1 MMDTSHQS
9 CAFTGHRPASYPW
22 KYDEQAEACKKLKAV
37 LFSQIKALAE
47 AGVTHFLSG
56 MAQGADLWAAQ
67 AVLALREA
75 NPALNLHCIL
85 PCEGQADKWPPA
97 SQQLYHSILVH
108 SNSTVYTS
116 RAYYSGCMLARN
128 RYLAEHAFTVLA
140 VYNGDR
146 RSGTAATLRYAYK
159 LNREILL
166 IDPVTRN
173 FRRIPPTR

>member
-1 MMDTSHQS
+1 MMDALRQS

-67 AVLALREA
+67 AVLTLREA

-85 PCEGQADKWPPA
+85 PCEGQADKWPPRVPTA
-97 SQQLYHSILVH
+97 LPLHPGALQLHRVH
-108 SNSTVYTS
+108 QPRLLQRLY
-116 RAYYSGCMLARN
+116 
-128 RYLAEHAFTVLA
+128 AEA
-140 VYNGDR
+140 
-146 RSGTAATLRYAYK
+146 
-159 LNREILL
+159 
-166 IDPVTRN
+166 
-173 FRRIPPTR
+173 

>member
-1 MMDTSHQS
+1 MMNTLRRS

-22 KYDEQAEACKKLKAV
+22 RYDEQAEACKKLKAV
-37 LFSQIKALAE
+37 LFSQIKALTE

-97 SQQLYHSILVH
+97 SQQLYHSILVR

-116 RAYYSGCMLARN
+116 HAYYSGCMLERD
-128 RYLAEHAFTVLA
+128 RYLAEHASIVLA
-140 VYNGDR
+140 VYNGDK
-146 RSGTAATLRYAYK
+146 RSGTAATLRRARR
-159 LNREILL
+159 LGRDILL
-166 IDPVTRN
+166 IDPITRSV
-173 FRRIPPTR
+173 RHIPPAQ